1 MWTLLF
7 FTIPTMALTL
17 LSSETFEPKLRERLA
32 KKDGQPAP
40 PRPPLKEQLHHFAV
54 VALIRP
60 VRMLCFDPIIAFV
73 CLYISVGFGI
83 LFSLFAIV
91 PYVFITVYQFAT
103 EQCGL
108 VFVSVIIGCILGLFC
123 ILFCDI
129 FFYRKQIPKRFPRN
143 VPPEDRLHPAMFGSL
158 GLPPGLF
165 WFAWTAREDI
175 SWISPAASII
185 PFAFGNLCIFVG
197 SVQYLTDSYH
207 GSVVASAASAT
218 SLSRY
223 TFAAAFPLF
232 IVQMYEKLSIKWAAS
247 FFGFLSL
254 TLLPIPW
261 ILFKY
266 GPILRGRSSYINEKP
281 P

>member
-7 FTIPTMALTL
+7 FTIPTLILTL
-17 LSSETFEPKLRERLA
+17 LSSETFEPKLKARLA
-32 KKDGQPAP
+32 KHHGQSLP
-40 PRPPLKEQLHHFAV
+40 PRPPLTQQLRHFAV

-60 VRMLCFDPIIAFV
+60 VRMLFFDPTIAFV

-91 PYVFITVYQFAT
+91 PYVFITIYQFNT

-108 VFVSVIIGCILGLFC
+108 VFLSVIIGCILGLVC

-129 FFYRKQIPKRFPRN
+129 FFYRKQIPKHFPRD
-143 VPPEDRLHPAMFGSL
+143 VPPEHRLYPAMFGSI
-158 GLPPGLF
+158 GLPIGLF

-175 SWISPAASII
+175 SWASPAASII

-207 GSVVASAASAT
+207 GSIVASAASAT

-232 IVQMYEKLSIKWAAS
+232 IVQSR
-247 FFGFLSL
+247 
-254 TLLPIPW
+254 LLQ
-261 ILFKY
+261 
-266 GPILRGRSSYINEKP
+266 SSRRLVRNFI
-281 P
+281 